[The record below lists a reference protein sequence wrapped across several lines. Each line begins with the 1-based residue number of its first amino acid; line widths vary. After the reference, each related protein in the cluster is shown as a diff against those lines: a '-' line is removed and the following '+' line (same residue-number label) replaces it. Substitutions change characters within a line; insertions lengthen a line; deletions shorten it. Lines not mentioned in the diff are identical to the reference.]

1 MSIYP
6 KPSNKQIVHGKVGD
20 AHILV
25 VTLLSLLRGQCVRVK
40 NAAMKKLNPY
50 STCL

>member
-1 MSIYP
+1 MNMYP
-6 KPSNKQIVHGKVGD
+6 KSSNKQIVHGKVGD

-25 VTLLSLLRGQCVRVK
+25 VTLLSLLRGQCMRVK
-40 NAAMKKLNPY
+40 NVAKKKLNPY